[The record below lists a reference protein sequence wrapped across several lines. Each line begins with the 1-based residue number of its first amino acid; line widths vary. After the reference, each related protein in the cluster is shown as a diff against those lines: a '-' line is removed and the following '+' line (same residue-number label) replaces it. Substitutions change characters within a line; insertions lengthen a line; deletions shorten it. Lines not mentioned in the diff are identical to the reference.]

1 METGV
6 AIYKP
11 NSAVIARREMAKMP
25 AVMNA
30 LGPVDRSVFLA
41 SSAKTIGEYDNVE
54 LAKELSKALKYIAKD
69 VGYRMSDESE
79 LGYLVVRICEI
90 LKRYYFLLTLRDFR
104 MAFEMSIT
112 GELDDYLPKNRDGNA
127 DRGHYQQFN
136 AEYICKILNAYKL
149 RRDEVLQQAQN
160 AMPVSEPV
168 VDQQQAVKW
177 RNLTKRE
184 LIEAYEYYKEKHTLP
199 EITTIS
205 EMLFY
210 NLLSSVGLAGE
221 IVVTLED
228 RTAIFEQTR
237 TDLARRGMF
246 GDFVRVKKSGVES
259 SELQNG
265 AYMRARRK
273 ALESTFEHM
282 VENGIIITD
291 YIKFED

>member
-11 NSAVIARREMAKMP
+11 NSAVVARREMAKVP
-25 AVMNA
+25 AVMTA

-41 SSAKTIGEYDNVE
+41 STAKTICEYDSVE

-112 GELDDYLPKNRDGNA
+112 GELDDYLPKNRDGQA
-127 DRGHYQQFN
+127 DRNHYQQFN

-149 RRDEVLQQAQN
+149 RRYEVLQQAQN
-160 AMPVSEPV
+160 AMPESEPV
-168 VDQQQAVKW
+168 VDQQQAAKW

-184 LIEAYEYYKEKHTLP
+184 LIEAYKYYKEKQTLP

-210 NLLSSVGLAGE
+210 NLLASVGLAQE
-221 IVVTLED
+221 IVVTKDEQK
-228 RTAIFEQTR
+228 AAFEQIIKDLDNLGKYWDVKR
-237 TDLARRGMF
+237 IKTDGL
-246 GDFVRVKKSGVES
+246 ES
-259 SELQNG
+259 PEVSNN
-265 AYMRARRK
+265 AYIIARRK
-273 ALESTFEHM
+273 ALELAFEQM
-282 VENGIIITD
+282 VENGIEITD
-291 YIKFED
+291 YIQFE

>member
-6 AIYKP
+6 TIYKP
-11 NSAVIARREMAKMP
+11 NSAVIARREMAKVP

-41 SSAKTIGEYDNVE
+41 STAKTIGEYDNVE

-79 LGYLVVRICEI
+79 LGYLVVRLCEI

-112 GELDDYLPKNRDGNA
+112 GELDDYLPKNRDGQA

-136 AEYICKILNAYKL
+136 AEYICKILNAYRL
-149 RRDEVLQQAQN
+149 RRTEVLQQAQN
-160 AMPVSEPV
+160 AMPESEQV
-168 VDQQQAVKW
+168 VDQKQAAKW

-184 LIEAYEYYKEKHTLP
+184 LIEAYKYYKEKHTLP

-210 NLLSSVGLAGE
+210 NLLASVGLAAE
-221 IVVTLED
+221 IVVTVED
-228 RTAIFEQTR
+228 RTAIFEQTI

-246 GDFVRVKKSGVES
+246 GDLARVKNSGVES
-259 SELQNG
+259 SELQHG
-265 AYMRARRK
+265 AYMMARRK
-273 ALESTFEHM
+273 ALESTFEQM
-282 VENGIIITD
+282 VGNGIVITD
-291 YIKFED
+291 YIKFE